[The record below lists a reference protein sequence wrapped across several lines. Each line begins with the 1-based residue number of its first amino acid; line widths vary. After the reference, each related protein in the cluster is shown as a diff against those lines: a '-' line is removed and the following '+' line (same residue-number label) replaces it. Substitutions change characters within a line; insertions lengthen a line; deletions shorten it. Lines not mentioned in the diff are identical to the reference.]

1 MSTIRRL
8 AWSCF
13 FSLSSV
19 ALIKGAA
26 RAQILKRHRKTAKNK
41 TLNRCNMLR
50 QENKT
55 DNTTIFSRLG
65 RKAKDKLLMSL
76 FYYVWPASCRNG
88 FMGMRR
94 SSFLLTYTARTE
106 HLPTKECTCVRI

>member
-8 AWSCF
+8 AWSCL

-50 QENKT
+50 RENKT
-55 DNTTIFSRLG
+55 NNTTIFSRPG
-65 RKAKDKLLMSL
+65 RKAKDKLLMRDRKSTRL
-76 FYYVWPASCRNG
+76 N
-88 FMGMRR
+88 
-94 SSFLLTYTARTE
+94 SSHVAISYAVFCLKKKNKHDTHT
-106 HLPTKECTCVRI
+106 